1 MPRWYR
7 KKLGLRLES
16 EKTDGGIELS
26 DEICASHATVGLQ
39 PRCVIGPAR
48 LCARQWA
55 EGTPRPSVPP
65 ALKKGARYG
74 GPVCFMP
81 SLFPPAET
89 DCMAEDAVQY
99 ERVSQIRIPT
109 ISGKIVGILQVLVPE
124 MPILG
129 LAW

>member
-48 LCARQWA
+48 LCARPWA

-89 DCMAEDAVQY
+89 DCMAGHVRLELAN
-99 ERVSQIRIPT
+99 VS
-109 ISGKIVGILQVLVPE
+109 SG
-124 MPILG
+124 
-129 LAW
+129 